1 MRHVIYLLVVMNLVY
16 FSWNMLQSV
25 PHKGGS
31 SLVARIP
38 PHVRRLETI
47 QERATKNASTMEEN
61 ASDIGGVPPVVAS
74 PSGNVEAQ
82 METADIN
89 LVQTLT
95 ASEPPAA
102 VTPSLSCHVLG
113 PFQDD
118 SEMKAV
124 EARLN
129 ELGYQPRVRTSDVQ
143 VGNGYW
149 VYLPAMEREEAL
161 QITRMLKQNDD
172 LDYLILKGNAIS
184 LGVYDSPS
192 RVDIRL
198 KMLHKYGIEPVVE
211 PSYATRTAY
220 WLDLDQQDDERGVL
234 KTIQGEY
241 PDVKTRDAACE

>member
-1 MRHVIYLLVVMNLVY
+1 MRHVIYLLVVVNLVY
-16 FSWNMLQSV
+16 FSWNMLQNV
-25 PHKGGS
+25 PHKGGA
-31 SLVARIP
+31 SLDGRIS

-47 QERATKNASTMEEN
+47 QEHAAKKASAVEED
-61 ASDIGGVPPVVAS
+61 ALEISDGSPVVAS
-74 PSGNVEAQ
+74 PSGNAEAQ
-82 METADIN
+82 PETADIN

-124 EARLN
+124 QARLN
-129 ELGYQPRVRTSDVQ
+129 QLGYQPRVRTSDVQ
-143 VGNGYW
+143 VGDGYW

-161 QITRMLKQNDD
+161 RITRTLKKNND
-172 LDYLILKGNAIS
+172 LDYLILKDNAIS

-211 PSYATRTAY
+211 SRHATRTAY
-220 WLDLDQQDDERGVL
+220 WLDIDPRDDERGVL

-241 PDVKTRDAACE
+241 PDVEARDTACE